1 MKKALL
7 LTLTLI
13 MTLHLVAQTAS
24 CCDKTTYTRQYSDKQ
39 IRKAKK
45 WVDKGVWKNDFTK
58 AIPAE
63 MVNCVDFMTQYNANK
78 EEWRAVFR
86 WLQDT
91 DLHSLPSGNYPIP
104 GTELEAKVQVDV
116 NKYSADDLKAG
127 KGSESH
133 RKKID
138 FMYVVD
144 GIEGFAAIDHET
156 STVKT
161 PYNEKKDRVDYHF
174 NADRLKIYN
183 SVPGTFNIMFPDD
196 WHIAKVKTSL
206 TDQNIK
212 VIVIKIN
219 YR

>member
-1 MKKALL
+1 MKKAFLL
-7 LTLTLI
+7 A
-13 MTLHLVAQTAS
+13 MTAIISLCCQAQTTDISGKPA
-24 CCDKTTYTRQYSDKQ
+24 YTREYSAKQ
-39 IRKAKK
+39 IRKAQK
-45 WVDKGVWKNDFTK
+45 WVEKGVWKNGFTK
-58 AIPAE
+58 AVPAE
-63 MVNCVDFMTQYNANK
+63 MVNSVDFMTQYNANK
-78 EEWRAVFR
+78 KEWKAVFC

-91 DLHSLPSGNYPIP
+91 DLQSLPAGNYPIP

-144 GIEGFAAIDHET
+144 GIEGFAAIDHKT

-161 PYNEKKDRVDYHF
+161 PYNEKKDRLDYHF
-174 NADRLKIYN
+174 DADHLKLYN
-183 SVPGTFNIMFPDD
+183 SVPGTYNIMFPDD

-206 TDQNIK
+206 DNQNIK